1 MLDLFCFG
9 PSLVGIYFSPPL
21 NLAEVEWGIPGGGG
35 GGGGGIKST
44 GPGGIDAKISERLSG
59 SNS

>member
-9 PSLVGIYFSPPL
+9 PSLVGIYFSPPV
-21 NLAEVEWGIPGGGG
+21 NLAQVEWGIP